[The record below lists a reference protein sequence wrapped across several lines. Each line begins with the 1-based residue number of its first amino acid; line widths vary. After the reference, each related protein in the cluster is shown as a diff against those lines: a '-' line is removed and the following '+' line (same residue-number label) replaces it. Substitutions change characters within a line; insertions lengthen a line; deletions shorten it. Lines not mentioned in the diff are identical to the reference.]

1 LGRSLFLQLGFF
13 HWEGVQVSYP
23 SESDKDSAAL
33 RGADGE
39 LVFVRV
45 RVDSRLLE
53 DLLDA
58 LAQADFPINPEIRH
72 GYPDTFVEF
81 PAYDQQVPEIR
92 SLIQRAGIR
101 DVALDLANMLTAIA

>member
-1 LGRSLFLQLGFF
+1 M
-13 HWEGVQVSYP
+13 SYWRKIDN
-23 SESDKDSAAL
+23 STAL

-53 DLLDA
+53 DLLEA
-58 LAQADFPINPEIRH
+58 LARADFPINPEIRH
-72 GYPDTFVEF
+72 GYPHTTVVF

-92 SLIQRAGIR
+92 ALIQGAGIR
-101 DVALDLANMLTAIA
+101 DVTLDLANMLTAIA